1 MKSDLDNR
9 LIAVLRV
16 RGRIGVRR
24 TIKET
29 LERMNIPRVNSLAL
43 LFGNESNMGMIK
55 KCNDFVTYGAIS
67 EEMLGKVIEKNGV
80 KISKEDVNALMEGS
94 KKPRE
99 LMRLPIRLKPPRH
112 GHRSIKSG
120 FSSGG
125 AMGYRGDAMN
135 DLLKRMV

>member
-1 MKSDLDNR
+1 MKSDLDNK

-29 LERMNIPRVNSLAL
+29 LERMNVPRVNSLAL

-55 KCNDFVTYGAIS
+55 KCSDFVTYGAIS
-67 EEMLGKVIEKNGV
+67 EEMLNKIMEKKGI
-80 KISKEDVNALMEGS
+80 KTSKEDISALMEGS
-94 KKPRE
+94 KKPKD
-99 LMRLPIRLKPPRH
+99 LVHLPIRLKPPRH
-112 GHRSIKSG
+112 GHRSIKRG

-125 AMGYRGDAMN
+125 AMGYRGDAVN
-135 DLLKRMV
+135 ELLKRMV